1 MLRIE
6 IPGRKPLQIE
16 HLVLDFNG
24 TLATDGMLIDGVEQL
39 LIKLSE
45 QLSIHIITADTF
57 GTVAESLKRVNCK
70 VVVLEKADQDK
81 QKKSYIKQLGPK
93 KCVAI
98 GNGFNDRL
106 MLKFAALG
114 IVTIQHE
121 GAAKWALQNA
131 DIACTS
137 VIDALNLLLN
147 PKRIAAT
154 LRC

>member
-39 LIKLSE
+39 LNKLSE
-45 QLSIHIITADTF
+45 QISIHIITANTF
-57 GTVAESLKRVNCK
+57 GTVAESLKGVKCK
-70 VVVLEKADQDK
+70 VVVIEKADQDK

-114 IVTIQHE
+114 IVTIQLE

>member
-1 MLRIE
+1 MLKIE

-39 LIKLSE
+39 LNKLSE

-57 GTVAESLKRVNCK
+57 GTVAESLKGVNCK
-70 VVVLEKADQDK
+70 VIVLEKANQEK

-106 MLKFAALG
+106 MLKFAVLG
-114 IVTIQHE
+114 IATIQPE
-121 GAAKWALQNA
+121 GAAIKSLQIA

-137 VIDALNLLLN
+137 IIDALNLLLN
-147 PKRIAAT
+147 PKRMAAT
-154 LRC
+154 FRR